1 MHSEKFYLTSLDNH
15 RIFVRKWSADAPA
28 TPPRAVIHILHGMAE
43 HSMRYEPIAER
54 LVEAGYVV
62 FAHDH
67 RGHGHSIPPGG
78 LLGHYADQNG
88 WQLVLADT
96 ARVNDT
102 IRQQYPGV
110 PIVILGHSMGSFITQ
125 GYLLQHGNT
134 VDAVVLTG
142 SAMSTPMAVRS
153 ARMLAHLEKLRGG
166 PKGRSNLIDM
176 ATFASYNK
184 QTTKSPRTPADWLSR
199 DPAEVDKYI
208 NDPLCGF
215 LCTNQLWLDL
225 TSGLDQISRQRNI
238 RNIPS
243 TLPIFLLSGERDPLS
258 YDSKRHGIERLA
270 EHLRDGGV
278 RDVSY
283 KLYEDG
289 RHEILNETNRH
300 EVIDD
305 LLGWLEP
312 RFPLSSTTRKAAP
325 VTA

>member
-1 MHSEKFYLTSLDNH
+1 MQAEKLYLTSLDQH
-15 RIFVRKWSADAPA
+15 RIFVRKWSADDA
-28 TPPRAVIHILHGMAE
+28 TRPPRAIIHILHGMAE
-43 HSMRYEPIAER
+43 HSLRYEPIAER

-96 ARVNDT
+96 AKVNEA
-102 IRQQYPGV
+102 IRQQYPAT

-125 GYLLQHGNT
+125 GYLLQHGKS
-134 VDAVVLTG
+134 VDAVVLSG
-142 SAMSTPMAVRS
+142 SAMSTPMSVRS
-153 ARMLAHLEKLRGG
+153 ARMLAHLERLRSG

-176 ATFASYNK
+176 ATFGNYNK
-184 QTTKSPRTPADWLSR
+184 QTGKNPRTNADWLSR

-208 NDPLCGF
+208 GDPLCGF

-225 TSGLDQISRQRNI
+225 TTGLDQISRQRNI
-238 RNIPS
+238 QNIPAA
-243 TLPIFLLSGERDPLS
+243 LPMYLMSGERDPLS
-258 YDSKRHGIERLA
+258 YDSNRHGIERLA
-270 EHLRDGGV
+270 EHLRTAGV
-278 RDVSY
+278 RDVSV
-283 KLYEDG
+283 KLYEDA
-289 RHEILNETNRH
+289 RHEIFNEINRQ

-305 LLGWLEP
+305 LLDWLAP
-312 RFPLSSTTRKAAP
+312 RFPVTSATRTSAA